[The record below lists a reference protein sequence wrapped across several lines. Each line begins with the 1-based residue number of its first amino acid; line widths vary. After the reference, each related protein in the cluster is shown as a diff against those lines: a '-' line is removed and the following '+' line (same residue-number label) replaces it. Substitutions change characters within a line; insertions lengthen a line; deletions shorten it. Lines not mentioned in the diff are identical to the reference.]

1 MLAES
6 GFGGGIQ
13 GLDFYSFA
21 TDLCYALI
29 TSSGFGWW
37 MFFSALTQVPAM
49 QQDCTGDKLEQEGHC
64 TRWSLSEVVSESCCQ
79 LEKDQTSPDRSCFC
93 CLARKERVPCVGVAC
108 GLRELQQAGGSS
120 PGVKP
125 GQNRRDEPGSYRN
138 TPGWDVAFCTRVC
151 MAEASAAPWKSWTI
165 ACPCP
170 CHSISITFSCSA
182 FWVCTPPPPST
193 LVWLCPC

>member
-6 GFGGGIQ
+6 GCGGGIQ

-21 TDLCYALI
+21 TDLRYALI

-79 LEKDQTSPDRSCFC
+79 LEKDQTSPDRSCSC

-108 GLRELQQAGGSS
+108 GLTELEQAGGSS

-138 TPGWDVAFCTRVC
+138 TPG
-151 MAEASAAPWKSWTI
+151 
-165 ACPCP
+165 
-170 CHSISITFSCSA
+170 
-182 FWVCTPPPPST
+182 
-193 LVWLCPC
+193 